1 MDGGQGLIGDYYGE
15 NFFEESEEIKKILED
30 KEVSCFAKA
39 AIENEIT
46 RLREEFWKYVYCPML
61 FEEELTLEGQQ
72 EKLKETAGWILEN
85 L

>member
-30 KEVSCFAKA
+30 KETSFFAKA

-46 RLREEFWKYVYCPML
+46 RLREEFWKYVDYPKL
-61 FEEELTLEGQQ
+61 FEEDLTLDGQQ